1 MDVKAW
7 QVLAGLS
14 ALLALYWVSIVV
26 LNVPTSIL
34 GFLTMVVFV
43 GIGVAIGRVISG
55 RLS

>member
-14 ALLALYWVSIVV
+14 ALLALYWFSIAV
-26 LNVPTSIL
+26 LNVPTSVL
-34 GFLTMVVFV
+34 GFITMVVFV